1 MNRSKFKINLDFWN
15 IMIILCFVIFII
27 FLVYPLSSL
36 IFNSFKDPS
45 NDAFTLANYKT
56 FFEKKYYY
64 QSLFNSF
71 SITILVTIFAVLL
84 GVPLAYLMTT
94 LKIKGKFILEML
106 IIISVLSPPFI
117 GAYSWILLLGRSGVV
132 SNFFRENFNIQTPSI
147 YGFAGI
153 LIVFTFKLF
162 PFIYLYVSGALKK
175 WIHPL

>member
-1 MNRSKFKINLDFWN
+1 
-15 IMIILCFVIFII
+15 MIILCLAIFVL

-36 IFNSFKDPS
+36 IINSFKSPGSDS
-45 NDAFTLANYKT
+45 FTWANYQT

-64 QSLFNSF
+64 ESLFNSF

-94 LKIKGKFILEML
+94 MKIKGKGILEVL

-132 SNFFRENFNIQTPSI
+132 STFFKEHFNIQTPSI

-175 WIHPL
+175 MDSSLIEAAESQGRIHFL